1 MSTAESAGPLPRRI
15 FVGAL
20 TVTWW
25 AKDARGQWAQVSHA
39 PLELRFRNATE
50 LRVELAKYARPEQ
63 WDKVQAV
70 RADLGLTMTL
80 HSSELE
86 AAGRPVDFERQA
98 TRFLGALRGAQR
110 SRCGLAVWLRAGC
123 C

>member
-1 MSTAESAGPLPRRI
+1 MSAADFAGPLARPRRI

-25 AKDARGQWAQVSHA
+25 ARDARGQWAQVSHA
-39 PLELRFRNATE
+39 PLELRFRDATE
-50 LRVELAKYARPEQ
+50 LRAELEKCARPEH
-63 WDKVQAV
+63 WDKVEAV
-70 RADLGLTMTL
+70 RADLGLTAVL
-80 HSSELE
+80 HSSE
-86 AAGRPVDFERQA
+86 RPVDFERQA
-98 TRFLGALRGAQR
+98 TRFLGALRAAQR

>member
-1 MSTAESAGPLPRRI
+1 MSAADPARPSAG

-25 AKDARGQWAQVSHA
+25 AKDARGCWAQVSHQ
-39 PLELRFRNATE
+39 PLELRFRDATE
-50 LRVELAKYARPEQ
+50 LRVELAKYARPEH

-70 RADLGLTMTL
+70 RADVGLTTVL
-80 HSSELE
+80 QSSELE

-98 TRFLGALRGAQR
+98 TRFLRTLRAAQR
-110 SRCGLAVWLRAGC
+110 SRCGLGVWLRAGHC
-123 C
+123 